1 MADSTIRTGLT
12 PTQWDDQFF
21 AEYVRSNQFA
31 RYQGT
36 DEGSII
42 QLKDALSRK
51 PGDSVVF
58 ASVRKLRGSG
68 VRGNEVLEGNE
79 DELDSR
85 SLKVVV
91 QPIRNAVVL
100 TDWDE
105 QKSAIDMRNAAK
117 PALQNWIME
126 LWRNDV
132 INALGQV
139 ALNAAGLPI
148 PFISATATQRNAWL
162 AANADRVLFGNS
174 VANNVGN
181 DAAASLA
188 TINNTTGKMTAAT
201 ITLAKR
207 RARLAGS
214 VIGSDGFN
222 RPAIR
227 PYQVKEGAN
236 LGQEWYMMFTNSYAF
251 RDLQNDPVMA
261 QANRDARERDV
272 ATNPI
277 FTGGD
282 LVYDGVIIR
291 EIPELNQYML
301 AGAGGIQ
308 VGPSY
313 LCGAQAIG
321 AAWAQRTK
329 STTDD
334 RDYNFRH
341 GVGVQEIRGMAK
353 LQFGVGVND
362 TDTLVDAGVFTIFT
376 AAVPDA

>member
-21 AEYVRSNQFA
+21 MEYVRQNQFSA
-31 RYQGT
+31 YQGT
-36 DEGSII
+36 DDGAII
-42 QLKDALSRK
+42 QLKDALQRK

-79 DELDSR
+79 DELDTR

-105 QKSAIDMRNAAK
+105 QRSAIEMRDTAKSALK
-117 PALQNWIME
+117 TWIME
-126 LWRNDV
+126 LWRNDI
-132 INALGQV
+132 INSLGQV

-148 PFISATATQRNAWL
+148 PFINATATQRNTWL
-162 AANADRVLFGNS
+162 AANSDRVLFGNS
-174 VANNVGN
+174 VANNTG

-214 VIGSDGFN
+214 VANANGFN
-222 RPAIR
+222 TPAIR
-227 PYQVKEGAN
+227 PYQVKDGS
-236 LGQEWYMMFTNSYAF
+236 GQEWYMMFTNSYAF

-291 EIPELNQYML
+291 EIPELNQYL
-301 AGAGGIQ
+301 AAGAGGIQ

-313 LCGAQAIG
+313 MCGAQALG
-321 AAWAQRTK
+321 AVWAQRTK

-341 GVGVQEIRGMAK
+341 GVGIQEIRGISK
-353 LQFGVGVND
+353 LQFGIGAND
-362 TDTLVDAGVFTIFT
+362 TDSLVDAGVFTIYT
-376 AAVPDA
+376 AAVGDA

>member
-1 MADSTIRTGLT
+1 MADSLIRPGLT

-21 AEYVRSNQFA
+21 TEYVRTNQFS

-42 QLKDALSRK
+42 QLKDALERK
-51 PGDSVVF
+51 PGDAVVF

-79 DELDSR
+79 DELDAR
-85 SLKVVV
+85 SLRVVV

-100 TDWDE
+100 TDWDA
-105 QKSAIDMRNAAK
+105 QKSAIDMRNAAR
-117 PALQNWIME
+117 PALRNWIME
-126 LWRNDV
+126 LYRDDV
-132 INALGQV
+132 IKALGQV
-139 ALNAAGLPI
+139 ATTADGLPI
-148 PFISATATQRNAWL
+148 PFVTATAAQRNAWL
-162 AANADRVLFGNS
+162 TANADRVLFGNS
-174 VANNVGN
+174 VSNTVPG

-188 TINNTTGKMTAAT
+188 NINNTTGKMTAAT

-214 VIGSDGFN
+214 AVGANGLQN
-222 RPAIR
+222 PALR
-227 PYQVKEGAN
+227 PYTVRDGS
-236 LGQEWYMMFTNSYAF
+236 GQEWYMMFTNSYAF
-251 RDLQNDPVMA
+251 RDLQLDPAMLL
-261 QANRDARERDV
+261 ANRDARERNVD
-272 ATNPI
+272 TNPI

-291 EIPELNQYML
+291 EIPELNQYMA

-313 LCGAQAIG
+313 MCGAQALG
-321 AAWAQRTK
+321 AAWAQRSK

-334 RDYNFRH
+334 RDYGFRH
-341 GVGVQEIRGMAK
+341 GVGVQEIRGIAK
-353 LQFGVGVND
+353 LQFGTGVLD
-362 TDTLVDAGVFTIFT
+362 TNSLVDAGVFTIFT

>member
-1 MADSTIRTGLT
+1 MADSQIRPGLT

-21 AEYVRSNQFA
+21 TEYVRTNQFS

-51 PGDSVVF
+51 PGDAVVF

-79 DELDSR
+79 DELDAR

-100 TDWDE
+100 TDWDA
-105 QKSAIDMRNAAK
+105 QKSTIDMRNAAR
-117 PALQNWIME
+117 PALRNWIME
-126 LWRNDV
+126 LYRDDV
-132 INALGQV
+132 IKALGQV
-139 ALNAAGLPI
+139 ALTADGLPI
-148 PFISATATQRNAWL
+148 PFVSATATQRNAWL
-162 AANADRVLFGNS
+162 TANQDRVLFGNS
-174 VANNVGN
+174 VANTVPG

-188 TINNTTGKMTAAT
+188 NINNTTGKMTAAT

-214 VIGSDGFN
+214 VVGSDGFSK
-222 RPAIR
+222 PALR
-227 PYQVKEGAN
+227 PYTVRDGS
-236 LGQEWYMMFTNSYAF
+236 GQEWYMMFTNSYAF
-251 RDLQNDPVMA
+251 RDLQADPVMA
-261 QANRDARERDV
+261 QANRDARERNVD
-272 ATNPI
+272 TNPI

-291 EIPELNQYML
+291 EIPELNQYMA

-313 LCGAQAIG
+313 MCGAQALG
-321 AAWAQRTK
+321 AAWAQRSK

-334 RDYNFRH
+334 RDYGFRH
-341 GVGVQEIRGMAK
+341 GVGVQEIRGIAK
-353 LQFGVGVND
+353 LQFGTGISD
-362 TDTLVDAGVFTIFT
+362 TTALVDAGVFTIFT
-376 AAVPDA
+376 AAVADS

>member
-1 MADSTIRTGLT
+1 MADSLIRPGLT

-21 AEYVRSNQFA
+21 TEYVRTNQFS

-42 QLKDALSRK
+42 QLKDALERK
-51 PGDSVVF
+51 PGDAVVF

-79 DELDSR
+79 DELDAR
-85 SLKVVV
+85 SLRVVV

-100 TDWDE
+100 TDWDA
-105 QKSAIDMRNAAK
+105 QKSAIDMRNAAR
-117 PALQNWIME
+117 PALRNWIME
-126 LWRNDV
+126 LYRDDV
-132 INALGQV
+132 IRALGQV
-139 ALNAAGLPI
+139 ATTADGLPI
-148 PFISATATQRNAWL
+148 PFVTATAAQRNAWL
-162 AANADRVLFGNS
+162 TANADRVLFGNS
-174 VANNVGN
+174 VSNTVPG

-188 TINNTTGKMTAAT
+188 NINNTTGKMTAAT
-201 ITLAKR
+201 VTLAKR

-214 VIGSDGFN
+214 AVGANGLQN
-222 RPAIR
+222 PALR
-227 PYQVKEGAN
+227 PYTVRDGS
-236 LGQEWYMMFTNSYAF
+236 GQEWYMMFTNSYAF
-251 RDLQNDPVMA
+251 RDLQLDPAMLL
-261 QANRDARERDV
+261 ANRDARERNVD
-272 ATNPI
+272 TNPI

-291 EIPELNQYML
+291 EIPELNQYMA

-313 LCGAQAIG
+313 MCGAQALG
-321 AAWAQRTK
+321 AAWAQRSK

-334 RDYNFRH
+334 RDYGFRH
-341 GVGVQEIRGMAK
+341 GVGVQEIRGIAK
-353 LQFGVGVND
+353 LQFGTGVLD
-362 TDTLVDAGVFTIFT
+362 TNSLVDAGVFTIFT